1 MVTWVDKASVNQ
13 GDLTEKN
20 DELVKNRN
28 KWLYRRNKREKSEWY
43 FFRIFLKQLRCPCI
57 RPVTVPMFYEE

>member
-43 FFRIFLKQLRCPCI
+43 FFRIFLKQLRCPGI
-57 RPVTVPMFYEE
+57 RPVTVPMFYEQ